1 MDATGGTNSSE
12 SAETTDAPARIAAL
26 RALLTRANHAYYVDA
41 APFMTDQ
48 EFDERL
54 AELARLEA
62 GHPGLADPNSPTAR
76 VGGAPMSGDFETRAH
91 RVRMMSVD
99 NTYSV
104 EDFLAWSARCADALA
119 PAGQPSSAAPAT
131 GLFDAT
137 PDPAPDAA
145 SGPALY
151 ADPKV
156 DGLAISLRYEKGELV
171 EALTRGDGEKGDL
184 VTANVRAIRAVPL
197 RLRDPGDGVPPV
209 LEVRGEIFMPVREFE
224 RLNAERERHGE
235 ELFANARNSCV
246 GTLKNKDPK
255 IVASRRLSFVAH
267 GRGEGE
273 GLPALASHAE
283 FVAYLKRLGVPV
295 SPLGRALATAAD
307 AVAMIERFARERDA
321 LDYAVD
327 GLVVRIDRFDLQE
340 RLGATAKSPRW
351 AIAYKYPAE
360 QKETTLLGVAWQV
373 GKGGTIT
380 PRATMEE
387 VLVAGSRV
395 RHATLHN
402 IEEIQRRD
410 LRIGDRVVVEKAGE
424 IIPQVVRAVVEKR
437 TGSETPIEPPAACP
451 ECGGAVEREGPKL
464 FCANPSCG
472 ARFRE
477 RLKWFVG
484 RDQMNVDGMGE
495 EIVDALVDA
504 GVVRGF
510 ADVFT
515 LDPLVVERTLSTA
528 RARRNAEKKGADA
541 DDAVARALL
550 KIEKEGVGV
559 QATGLVESAAE
570 AARSRG
576 LARVLA
582 GLGIR
587 HVGASAAKTLARR
600 FRSADELL
608 AATESELAALDDF
621 GEITAKSVA
630 GWLASDEAKAV
641 FAALAGAGVDLASRE
656 PKPVEAGANAFAG
669 RTFVVTGTLGRFGR
683 SEATEIL
690 ERAGA
695 KVAGSV
701 SKKTSVVVAGA
712 EAGSKLAKATELG
725 IEIWDEARF
734 VEELAKAGVA

>member
-54 AELARLEA
+54 AELAWLEA

-104 EDFLAWSARCADALA
+104 EDFLAWSARCTDALA

-484 RDQMNVDGMGE
+484 RDQMNVDGIGE

-541 DDAVARALL
+541 DDAVAKALL

-608 AATESELAALDDF
+608 AATEA
-621 GEITAKSVA
+621 
-630 GWLASDEAKAV
+630 
-641 FAALAGAGVDLASRE
+641 
-656 PKPVEAGANAFAG
+656 
-669 RTFVVTGTLGRFGR
+669 
-683 SEATEIL
+683 
-690 ERAGA
+690 
-695 KVAGSV
+695 
-701 SKKTSVVVAGA
+701 
-712 EAGSKLAKATELG
+712 
-725 IEIWDEARF
+725 
-734 VEELAKAGVA
+734 